1 MTIKPTRVLVWL
13 LVLAG
18 VVAVGFALRP
28 KPISVD
34 LVTATRGLLRV
45 TLDEEGETRA
55 RDRFLV
61 SAPLAGRVLRINL
74 EPGDAVEANRTV
86 LATLLPSDPMLL
98 DARSRAEAEAR
109 VKAAEAALEGARV
122 EQIRAGAE
130 QQFSEGELKRYL
142 ELDASELIAKDQLK
156 SVELR
161 ARTSS
166 EALRSAEFSARAAA
180 FGLEVARAS
189 LLQATA
195 NTGSVDA
202 GTPAIVLYSP
212 IDGVVLQ
219 RLRESEAIVPAGEPL
234 LEVADQTRL
243 EIVSDFLSTDAV
255 RISPGDT
262 VLIEQW
268 GGAYPLTGRVRRV
281 EPYGFTKFSA
291 LGVQEQR
298 VNVII
303 DFQDVRIAW
312 ASLGDGYRVE
322 VRVVIWESEDVLKI
336 PTSSLFRTGENWA
349 VFTANQ
355 RQAQL
360 RQVTVGQ
367 RNSLHAEIIDGL
379 QAGDRVIAY
388 PSDRIA
394 DGVSIIERVTSP
406 S

>member
-1 MTIKPTRVLVWL
+1 MTIKPTRALVWL
-13 LVLAG
+13 FVLAA

-86 LATLLPSDPMLL
+86 LATLLPSDPTLL

-122 EQIRAGAE
+122 EQTRAGTE
-130 QQFSEGELKRYL
+130 QQFSEEELKRYL
-142 ELDASELIAKDQLK
+142 ELDANELVAKDQLK

-202 GTPAIVLYSP
+202 DTPAILLRSP

-255 RISPGDT
+255 RITPGNT

-268 GGAYPLTGRVRRV
+268 GGTYPLTGRVRRV

-303 DFQDVRIAW
+303 DFQDVRVAW
-312 ASLGDGYRVE
+312 AALGDGYRVE
-322 VRVVIWESEDVLKI
+322 VRVVIWESEDVLKV
-336 PTSSLFRTGENWA
+336 PTSSLFRTGESWA
-349 VFTANQ
+349 VFTVNQ

-367 RNSLHAEIIDGL
+367 RNSLNAEIIDGV